1 MRALFLKNISALEAS
16 IGYSFKNKDLLLEAI
31 THKSYANENP
41 ECSFNERLE
50 FLGDAILN
58 LIVSNY
64 LYAGYLEYTEAEL
77 SKAKAYAIQEMTLFE
92 AARQMNL
99 GLYLLLGKGEEATG
113 GREKSSLLA
122 NAFEAIVAAIFLDS
136 GLRNTKSF
144 VLQHLKDRIET
155 VIVKDLFFD
164 FKTELQELVQARY
177 GVLPEYRVHR
187 EEGPEHRKTFEVKV
201 FIGSDFYGSGSGKS
215 KKEAAQQAAEV
226 ALKKLK

>member
-1 MRALFLKNISALEAS
+1 MRALFLKNISALETS
-16 IGYSFKNKDLLLEAI
+16 LSYSFKNKDLLLEAI

-50 FLGDAILN
+50 FLGDAVLN
-58 LIVSNY
+58 LIVGNY
-64 LYAGYLEYTEAEL
+64 LYDRYPEYTEAEL

-122 NAFEAIVAAIFLDS
+122 NAFEAIVAAIFLDG
-136 GLRNTKSF
+136 GLRKARSF

-177 GVLPEYRVHR
+177 GVLPEYRVHS

-201 FIGSDFYGSGSGKS
+201 FIGSDFYGSGSGKN
-215 KKEAAQQAAEV
+215 KKEATKHAAKA